1 MIIAK
6 TNFFINR
13 SIIKTT
19 GFRETWDVPILL
31 CFSGTF
37 HEAWDVVQWSSLGVI
52 QRLSLGRGPVVQS
65 GRDLDPAIKPG
76 RGPVIQPGRDP
87 MVQPGRDPLVQPGH
101 GSEIQCTSKWWS
113 EIHFHQTV
121 VVSASGVDALQAW
134 QHIPCNMTDSIS

>member
-37 HEAWDVVQWSSLGVI
+37 REAWDVVQ
-52 QRLSLGRGPVVQS
+52 P
-65 GRDLDPAIKPG
+65 GRDPVIKPG